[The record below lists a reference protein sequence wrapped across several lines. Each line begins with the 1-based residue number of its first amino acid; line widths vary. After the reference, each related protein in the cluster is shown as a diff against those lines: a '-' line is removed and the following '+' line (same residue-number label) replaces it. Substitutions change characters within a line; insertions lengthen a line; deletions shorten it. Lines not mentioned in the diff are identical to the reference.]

1 LTFIPPAK
9 EYPPNTCNITDI
21 PEQDLDLK
29 IAYGYV
35 HLSWDTVALET
46 TLVFYEESENKPVY
60 TYTTMDDYY
69 RLQINTDKWLV
80 DINDET
86 TIIVQINNQARE
98 RRETEN
104 NTSTTF
110 EFTKKKIREELDRF
124 RQSSECVTQQR
135 QPDTESVVDGT
146 SLAIAIVLTFVLT
159 AAAVVFLSISLG
171 LVLHKRSEMKREKS
185 SKTANGDVS
194 LSDYDEQKTSSY

>member
-1 LTFIPPAK
+1 
-9 EYPPNTCNITDI
+9 
-21 PEQDLDLK
+21 
-29 IAYGYV
+29 
-35 HLSWDTVALET
+35 
-46 TLVFYEESENKPVY
+46 VY
-60 TYTTMDDYY
+60 TDTTTDDYY
-69 RLQINTDKWLV
+69 HLQINTDEWLV

-124 RQSSECVTQQR
+124 RQSSECVT
-135 QPDTESVVDGT
+135 ESVVNGT

>member
-1 LTFIPPAK
+1 
-9 EYPPNTCNITDI
+9 
-21 PEQDLDLK
+21 
-29 IAYGYV
+29 
-35 HLSWDTVALET
+35 
-46 TLVFYEESENKPVY
+46 VY